1 MNRREFVKITAM
13 AGAGVALFKG
23 FEGSAWA
30 YSQSPILRKF
40 VSPLPGLG
48 TGLPIANGT
57 LKKDGS
63 VLYKLVARQFHQQMH
78 PDLPKPTKLWGYMD
92 QTTGVPA
99 YLGPVVVS
107 RRNQPVRIRM
117 KNNLPSVHP
126 LPVDT
131 MLMGAD
137 NGAAANRICVHLH
150 GGLVPWNMDGGPFSW
165 FAPDGTH
172 GINFTNGVPGMLD
185 TAEYYYPNNQSTR
198 LMWFHDHA
206 LGITRLNAYAGLAAG
221 YLVTDA
227 VYDSLTSP
235 KSGPPLV
242 PPLNYTIPLVLQ
254 EKTFKTVAD
263 QWGRPGDL
271 WYPYLYESNQGSV
284 AGRWDLGTPS
294 DGFVNKG
301 LPGSPSCV
309 PEFFGDT
316 PVINGE
322 AYPFVEVEPRRYLL
336 TFLNGSQ
343 ARFFNLSL
351 FYESALNPK
360 EPDFGKAGPAFL
372 QVGNEGGLLP
382 DPAVFAKISGGTF
395 VNENS
400 NNLMPRIA
408 PDEVDPEGPRNLLL
422 APAERAMV
430 IVDFSNVPVG
440 SRLIL
445 YSDAP
450 SPFPG
455 GDSRNDYFTGD
466 SDQTLIG
473 GAPTTKLGK
482 GPNTRTLMQFRVVRL
497 KGARDPHTFAT
508 TLSALGNGGL
518 KGAYDQSHLPF
529 GEPDLNPHASDVLF
543 ENKTLNED
551 FDGNGRLIQRV
562 GTGQQLY
569 ADSFGRNYDD
579 APTEVYNNG
588 QVVLWDVYNNTA
600 DTHPMHFHLSN
611 VQVLGRA
618 PFTTVGI
625 PDGPFQPPD
634 DNYRGWKETVRM
646 NPGQVT
652 RVIMQFTLPSNLPF
666 TVPPSPR
673 TGGNEYV
680 WHCHILEH
688 EEHDM
693 MRPLIVL

>member
-1 MNRREFVKITAM
+1 MV
-13 AGAGVALFKG
+13 
-23 FEGSAWA
+23 
-30 YSQSPILRKF
+30 
-40 VSPLPGLG
+40 
-48 TGLPIANGT
+48 
-57 LKKDGS
+57 
-63 VLYKLVARQFHQQMH
+63 
-78 PDLPKPTKLWGYMD
+78 
-92 QTTGVPA
+92 
-99 YLGPVVVS
+99 
-107 RRNQPVRIRM
+107 
-117 KNNLPSVHP
+117 
-126 LPVDT
+126 
-131 MLMGAD
+131 
-137 NGAAANRICVHLH
+137 
-150 GGLVPWNMDGGPFSW
+150 
-165 FAPDGTH
+165 
-172 GINFTNGVPGMLD
+172 
-185 TAEYYYPNNQSTR
+185 
-198 LMWFHDHA
+198 
-206 LGITRLNAYAGLAAG
+206 
-221 YLVTDA
+221 
-227 VYDSLTSP
+227 
-235 KSGPPLV
+235 
-242 PPLNYTIPLVLQ
+242 
-254 EKTFKTVAD
+254 
-263 QWGRPGDL
+263 
-271 WYPYLYESNQGSV
+271 
-284 AGRWDLGTPS
+284 
-294 DGFVNKG
+294 
-301 LPGSPSCV
+301 
-309 PEFFGDT
+309 
-316 PVINGE
+316 NGE
-322 AYPFVEVEPRRYLL
+322 AYPYVQVEPRRYLL

-372 QVGNEGGLLP
+372 QIGNEGGLLP
-382 DPAVFAKISGGTF
+382 DPAVFAKLSGGIF

-450 SPFPG
+450 APFPG

-466 SDQTLIG
+466 NDQTPIG
-473 GAPTTKLGK
+473 GAPATILGK

-497 KGARDPHTFAT
+497 KGAPDPLTFAS

-518 KGAYDQSHLPF
+518 KAAYDQSHLPF
-529 GEPDLNPHASDVLF
+529 NEPDLDPNAPGVLA

-551 FDGNGRLIQRV
+551 FDDYGRLIQRV
-562 GTGQQLY
+562 GTDQQIY
-569 ADSFGRNYDD
+569 SDSFGRNYDD
-579 APTEVYNNG
+579 TPTEVYNNG
-588 QVVLWDVYNNTA
+588 QVVMWDVYNNTG

-618 PFTTVGI
+618 PFTTVGT
-625 PDGPFQPPD
+625 PDGPFVAPD

-652 RVIMQFTLPSNLPF
+652 RVIMQFALPSNLPF

-693 MRPLIVL
+693 MRPLIVT